1 MLTFFHFGQ
10 KSALLLLFFVH
21 GLVFSA
27 LLLHDGLRNGH
38 KSSLWLSSF
47 IFLCCLYI
55 SPFMLGYAGWYA
67 MDGYREAL
75 FYLPLQQL
83 LILGP
88 VIYFYTRSLLNPDF
102 RLRKS
107 QWLHFLPA
115 ALYLLYSLIVLVG
128 DKLLLDEIYFYA
140 DGRDKDLDPW
150 YQVAGLV
157 SMLFYF
163 GLSLKHYENYKKLA
177 FKVLSFAETVVYR
190 WVQRYLLAVLVILLL
205 RILFFV
211 LNPEWGEFG
220 SKFWY
225 YLCFSILFYYISIT
239 GYSHAVR
246 TQSLALGL
254 SPLQQQVAS
263 INSLTL
269 ENKTELLRNDS
280 KPTSG
285 LDELEQWKEHLEQ
298 LMENEKLYIN
308 PGLTLLD
315 LAEKLETTPR
325 QISQIV
331 NQGFHMNF
339 NDFVNQYRTQAV
351 IQKLSAQ
358 EHQIKTLLAIALE
371 CGFNSKSTFNRAFKK
386 HTGLTPKKYLEKG
399 I

>member
-83 LILGP
+83 LVLGP

-102 RLRKS
+102 RLSKS

-115 ALYLLYSLIVLVG
+115 ALYLLYSLIVWGADILV
-128 DKLLLDEIYFYA
+128 LDDIYFYA

-163 GLSLKHYENYKKLA
+163 GLSLKHYESYKKLA
-177 FKVLSFAETVVYR
+177 FKILSFAETVVYR

-246 TQSLALGL
+246 TQSFSLGL
-254 SPLQQQVAS
+254 SPVQQKVAS
-263 INSLTL
+263 INTLTL
-269 ENKTELLRNDS
+269 ENKAELLRNDS
-280 KPTSG
+280 KTSSG
-285 LDELEQWKEHLEQ
+285 LEDLEQWKERLEQ
-298 LMENEKLYIN
+298 LMENKKLYIN

-331 NQGFHMNF
+331 NQGFDMNF

-371 CGFNSKSTFNRAFKK
+371 CGFNSKSTFNRAFKQ
-386 HTGLTPKKYLEKG
+386 HTGLSPKKYLEKDT
-399 I
+399 